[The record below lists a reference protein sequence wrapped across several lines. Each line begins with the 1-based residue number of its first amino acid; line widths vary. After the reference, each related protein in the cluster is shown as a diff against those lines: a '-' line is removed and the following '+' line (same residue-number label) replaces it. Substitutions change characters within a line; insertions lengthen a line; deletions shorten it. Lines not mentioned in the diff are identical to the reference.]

1 MVASIASLSAH
12 LVAYRQCVISLAAPG
27 VSKLIA
33 PLARG
38 EAQRYCHP
46 ARENSSRSDFGSAGV
61 IPFHTSLFG
70 GQGRC
75 SLPQGQVKLVRKKL
89 EHVDGREFLSQ
100 RSPLENLE

>member
-1 MVASIASLSAH
+1 MASIASLSAH

-46 ARENSSRSDFGSAGV
+46 ARE
-61 IPFHTSLFG
+61 
-70 GQGRC
+70 
-75 SLPQGQVKLVRKKL
+75 K
-89 EHVDGREFLSQ
+89 FLQDAKCIDDSHYLALGLLN
-100 RSPLENLE
+100 P